1 MDKQVYL
8 PNELLDLI
16 FSFDGRI
23 EWRKGKFINIISKN
37 DPRRSQVENIVIRK
51 INILKRKMVID
62 KVKNEFFF
70 DYRFV
75 DKGMMGLCFDY
86 RWSYT
91 NTDKFEIC
99 FYNFNNEY
107 SIQKRFI
114 VK

>member
-1 MDKQVYL
+1 MDNQVYL

-23 EWRKGKFINIISKN
+23 KWIKGKFINIISKN
-37 DPRRSQVENIVIRK
+37 DPRRSQVENIVISK
-51 INILKRKMVID
+51 INILKSKMEVN
-62 KVKNEFFF
+62 KVKNEFYF

-91 NTDKFEIC
+91 KKFEIC

-114 VK
+114 VN